1 MPSEIPSMF
10 LSSQPP
16 FPTPRNFHTL
26 FFLLTIPTLIYEKTK
41 LIACWVFDVEQG
53 PRSELRS
60 YLWYW
65 STSSCLII
73 ISTSTQSSY
82 YIILVSLRTLITSI
96 EPLNHHREHQ
106 DITKYFPRE
115 SLSKVDECWDFSS
128 RVWIIHSRGKLFC
141 HPEGDLCFNHYSRF
155 CVIFPFFGVSLICFG
170 FHLIFVCW
178 PRAKSLIFS

>member
-1 MPSEIPSMF
+1 MGPRCPQRRFSKKHFPLLPQVYSPRPVVHGVHQQPPGPTSPTSPSSPMPSEIPSMF

-26 FFLLTIPTLIYEKTK
+26 FFPTHSSLHLRRDPAHSLL
-41 LIACWVFDVEQG
+41 FDVEKG

-73 ISTSTQSSY
+73 ISNSTQSSY

-96 EPLNHHREHQ
+96 ESLNHHRGHQ
-106 DITKYFPRE
+106 DITKYFPQE
-115 SLSKVDECWDFSS
+115 SFSKVDEC
-128 RVWIIHSRGKLFC
+128 
-141 HPEGDLCFNHYSRF
+141 
-155 CVIFPFFGVSLICFG
+155 
-170 FHLIFVCW
+170 
-178 PRAKSLIFS
+178 